1 MGEFN
6 SNDNSLC
13 LKGSES
19 QNDFAKKLFEAH
31 HNPICL
37 FHRSDMPSRSDF
49 SCANENDNSVL
60 IMACENEFDAIK

>member
-6 SNDNSLC
+6 SNDNSPC

-19 QNDFAKKLFEAH
+19 QNYFAKDLFLAGH
-31 HNPICL
+31 SPICL
-37 FHRSDMPSRSDF
+37 FHRSVMPSRSDF
-49 SCANENDNSVL
+49 SCGNENDNTVL